1 MSARMGA
8 YRSGCQASCLLA
20 LALCFTSFAALPTD
34 ARQSSPASA
43 AGQSPQP
50 PQQSSAPSPNAPADA
65 SNAAEMD
72 THDTTIPLQSRV
84 NVVPLRVV
92 VRDAKGHTVENLRKE
107 DFQVFED
114 GKLQDI
120 SHFSIETP
128 ASATK
133 TIVRDGAVATSG
145 TAMAAPDFVPPSR
158 FVALLFDDVHVATA
172 DLIRTR
178 QAATR
183 FVNTALQP
191 TDRVAVY
198 TISGQSQMDFTADR
212 DKLEKALNGLM
223 VRPVGATGGNSSN
236 QCPPMD
242 YYEANLIQ
250 NNTDPTALTVATQDA
265 LACAFQNNPQFTA
278 QAQMLAQS
286 TATQAYEEGELETQ
300 ASLRRLEEV
309 VRRLSGLPGQRIL
322 VLLSPGFIYPERE
335 YQLSQLIDQA
345 NRVNVF
351 INTLD
356 ARGLYTPDLYDASEI
371 ESGSPAA
378 SGPRSLFRISA
389 QSADSDVLAVLAD
402 GTGGMDFH
410 NNNDLTG
417 GLQMIA
423 GAPTVSYLI
432 AFTPRNFKYDG
443 KFHSLKVRIPAMQ
456 HLTIEARRG
465 FYAPKHSLSVDEAT
479 KEEIEEA
486 VFSQDVESALPIGVH
501 TQFYKVDATDAKL
514 AVMAHIDLAHL
525 RFEKTAG
532 RNDDNV
538 TIVTALFDRDGNII
552 NGVEKTVEMRLRDV
566 TFERLSRT
574 GVTVQTSFDVKPGD
588 YLVRLVVRDSNAA
601 QLSTENDAVEIPY

>member
-1 MSARMGA
+1 MNTR
-8 YRSGCQASCLLA
+8 
-20 LALCFTSFAALPTD
+20 
-34 ARQSSPASA
+34 
-43 AGQSPQP
+43 
-50 PQQSSAPSPNAPADA
+50 
-65 SNAAEMD
+65 
-72 THDTTIPLQSRV
+72 DTTIPLQSHV

-92 VRDAKGHTVENLRKE
+92 VRDAKGHTIENLRKE

-128 ASATK
+128 AAAK
-133 TIVRDGAVATSG
+133 TIVRDDSAATAG
-145 TAMAAPDFVPPSR
+145 TAIATPGFVPPSR
-158 FVALLFDDVHVATA
+158 FVALLFDDVHVAMA
-172 DLIRTR
+172 DLMRTR

-183 FVNTALQP
+183 FVSSALQP

-212 DKLEKALNGLM
+212 AKLEGTLNGLM
-223 VRPVGATGGNSSN
+223 VRPVGAAGGNSPN

-265 LACAFQNNPQFTA
+265 LYCAFQNNPQFAA

-286 TATQAYEEGELETQ
+286 VATQTYEEGEVETQ
-300 ASLRRLEEV
+300 ASLRRLQEI
-309 VRRLSGLPGQRIL
+309 VRRLSGLPGQRVL
-322 VLLSPGFIYPERE
+322 VLLSPGFIYPEAE
-335 YQLSQLIDQA
+335 YQLSQIIDQA
-345 NRVNVF
+345 NRENVF

-356 ARGLYTPDLYDASEI
+356 ARGLYTPDLGDP
-371 ESGSPAA
+371 SGNDPGNPIV
-378 SGPRSLFRISA
+378 SGPKSMFRISA
-389 QSADSDVLAVLAD
+389 QSAESDVLAVLAD

-423 GAPTVSYLI
+423 GAPSVSYLI

-443 KFHSLKVRIPAMQ
+443 KFHSLKVKIPAMQ

-465 FYAPKHSLSVDEAT
+465 FYAPKHSLSVDEAA

-501 TQFYKVDATDAKL
+501 TQFYKVDAADAKL

-525 RFEKTAG
+525 RFQKAAD

-538 TIVTALFDRDGNII
+538 TIVTALFDRDGNIVSGI
-552 NGVEKTVEMRLRDV
+552 EKTVEMRLRDA
-566 TFERLSRT
+566 TFERLTRT
-574 GVTVQTSFDVKPGD
+574 GVTVRTSFDVKPGD

-601 QLSTENDAVEIPY
+601 QLSTQNDAVEIPF

>member
-1 MSARMGA
+1 MSARTGA
-8 YRSGCQASCLLA
+8 YHSRRQALYLWA
-20 LALCFTSFAALPTD
+20 LALCFTFF
-34 ARQSSPASA
+34 PASPTNA
-43 AGQSPQP
+43 
-50 PQQSSAPSPNAPADA
+50 QQSSAPDTQSSQSPQQSSTAAPDGAGSA
-65 SNAAEMD
+65 SDVAEMN
-72 THDTTIPLQSRV
+72 TRDTTIPLQSRV

-92 VRDAKGHTVENLRKE
+92 VRDAKGHTIENLRKE

-128 ASATK
+128 ASGAQ
-133 TIVRDGAVATSG
+133 TIVRNDVAGAPGGTPATPG
-145 TAMAAPDFVPPSR
+145 FVPPSR
-158 FVALLFDDVHVATA
+158 FVALLFDDVHVATV
-172 DLIRTR
+172 DLMRTR

-183 FVNTALQP
+183 FVDTALRP

-212 DKLEKALNGLM
+212 EKLEKSLNGLM
-223 VRPVGATGGNSSN
+223 VRPIGTAGEDSRN

-250 NNTDPTALTVATQDA
+250 NNLDPTAITVAMQDA
-265 LACAFQNNPQFTA
+265 LACAFQSNPQYTA

-286 TATQAYEEGELETQ
+286 AATQAYEEGELETES
-300 ASLRRLEEV
+300 SLRRLEESL
-309 VRRLSGLPGQRIL
+309 RRLSGLPGQRVL

-335 YQLSQLIDQA
+335 YDLSQLIDKA
-345 NRVNVF
+345 NRLNIF

-356 ARGLYTPDLYDASEI
+356 ARGLYTPDMGDASNSSPGNPNV
-371 ESGSPAA
+371 SGQRGLLRMA
-378 SGPRSLFRISA
+378 A
-389 QSADSDVLAVLAD
+389 QSANADVLSVLAY

-423 GAPTVSYLI
+423 GAPAVSYLL

-443 KFHSLKVRIPAMQ
+443 KFHSLKIKIPTMQ
-456 HLTIEARRG
+456 HVTIAARRG
-465 FYAPKHSLSVDEAT
+465 FYAPKHSLSVDQAA

-486 VFSQDVESALPIGVH
+486 VFSQDVQSALPIGVH
-501 TQFYKVDATDAKL
+501 TQYYKVDAADAKL
-514 AVMAHIDLAHL
+514 AVMAHLDLAHL
-525 RFEKTAG
+525 RFQKAAG

-538 TIVTALFDRDGNII
+538 TIVTALFDRDGNIVSGI
-552 NGVEKTVEMRLRDV
+552 EKTVEMRLRDA

-574 GVTVQTSFDVKPGD
+574 GVTVKTSFDVKPGD

>member
-1 MSARMGA
+1 MNARTGA
-8 YRSGCQASCLLA
+8 YLSRREGPCFLAMGLCLT
-20 LALCFTSFAALPTD
+20 LCLVFPTN
-34 ARQSSPASA
+34 AQQSSPATS
-43 AGQSPQP
+43 QSSSQT
-50 PQQSSAPSPNAPADA
+50 QQSSAAAPEASDSSNAP
-65 SNAAEMD
+65 EMN
-72 THDTTIPLQSRV
+72 TRDTTIPLQSRV
-84 NVVPLRVV
+84 NVVPLRIV
-92 VRDAKGHTVENLRKE
+92 VRDAKGSAIENLRKE

-128 ASATK
+128 ASAAQ
-133 TIVRDGAVATSG
+133 TIVRDDAVATPG
-145 TAMAAPDFVPPSR
+145 GAPAAPGFVPPSR

-172 DLIRTR
+172 DLMRTR

-191 TDRVAVY
+191 TDRVSVY

-212 DKLEKALNGLM
+212 DKLEKSLNGLM
-223 VRPVGATGGNSSN
+223 VRPVGAHATDASDPN

-242 YYEANLIQ
+242 YYEANQIQ
-250 NNTDPTALTVATQDA
+250 NNLDPTALTVATQDT
-265 LACAFQNNPQFTA
+265 LACAFQNNPQFMA

-286 TATQAYEEGELETQ
+286 SATQAYEEGSLETDF
-300 ASLRRLEEV
+300 SLRRLEEAL
-309 VRRLSGLPGQRIL
+309 RRLSGLPGQRIL

-335 YQLSQLIDQA
+335 YQLSQLIDKA
-345 NRVNVF
+345 NRANIF

-356 ARGLYTPDLYDASEI
+356 ARGLYTPDMDDAGNSSPGNPNV
-371 ESGSPAA
+371 SGQRGLLRAA
-378 SGPRSLFRISA
+378 A
-389 QSADSDVLAVLAD
+389 QSAGSDVLAVLAD
-402 GTGGMDFH
+402 GTGGMHFH
-410 NNNDLTG
+410 NSNDLTG

-423 GAPTVSYLI
+423 GAPAVSYLI

-443 KFHSLKVRIPAMQ
+443 KFHSLKVKIPSVK
-456 HLTIEARRG
+456 HVVIETRRG

-501 TQFYKVDATDAKL
+501 TQYYKVDASNAKL

-525 RFEKTAG
+525 RFQKAAG

-538 TIVTALFDRDGNII
+538 TVVTALFDRDGNIVSGI
-552 NGVEKTVEMRLRDV
+552 EKTVEMRLRDT

-574 GVTVQTSFDVKPGD
+574 GVTLKTSFDVKPGD

>member
-1 MSARMGA
+1 MSARTGP
-8 YRSGCQASCLLA
+8 YLSRHQVPCLLA
-20 LALCFTSFAALPTD
+20 VGLCLTLCLTLPMD
-34 ARQSSPASA
+34 AQQSSTATS
-43 AGQSPQP
+43 QSSQS
-50 PQQSSAPSPNAPADA
+50 PQQSSAASSGGPPSA
-65 SNAAEMD
+65 SNGAEMN
-72 THDTTIPLQSRV
+72 TRDTTIPLQSRV

-92 VRDAKGHTVENLRKE
+92 VRDTKGHTIENLRKE

-128 ASATK
+128 ASAAQT
-133 TIVRDGAVATSG
+133 TMRDDVVATAG
-145 TAMAAPDFVPPSR
+145 TASTARAFVPPSR
-158 FVALLFDDVHVATA
+158 FVALLFDDVHVAMA
-172 DLIRTR
+172 DLVRSR
-178 QAATR
+178 QAATQ

-212 DKLEKALNGLM
+212 YSLQKALSGLM
-223 VRPVGATGGNSSN
+223 IRHVAASDENSPY

-242 YYEANLIQ
+242 YYEANEIQ
-250 NNTDPTALTVATQDA
+250 NNLDPTALTVATQDA
-265 LACAFQNNPQFTA
+265 LACAFQGNSQFLA
-278 QAQMLAQS
+278 QAQMLAQ
-286 TATQAYEEGELETQ
+286 TAATRAYEEGGVETDY
-300 ASLRRLEEV
+300 SVRRLEEV
-309 VRRLSGLPGQRIL
+309 VRRLSTFPGQRVL

-335 YQLSQLIDQA
+335 YEMSQLVDRA
-345 NRVNVF
+345 NRANVF

-356 ARGLYTPDLYDASEI
+356 ARGLYTSDLGNPSDSNL
-371 ESGSPAA
+371 ESAA
-378 SGPRSLFRISA
+378 VSGRKAMFSIAA
-389 QSADSDVLAVLAD
+389 QSADSDVLAVLAQ

-423 GAPTVSYLI
+423 GAPSVSYLL

-443 KFHSLKVRIPAMQ
+443 KFHSLKIKIPSMQ
-456 HLTIEARRG
+456 HVTIAARRG
-465 FYAPKHSLSVDEAT
+465 FYAPKHSLSVDEAA

-486 VFSQDVESALPIGVH
+486 VFSQDVQTALPIGVH
-501 TQFYKVDATDAKL
+501 TQYYKVDAADAKL

-525 RFEKTAG
+525 RFEKEAG

-538 TIVTALFDRDGNII
+538 TIVTALFDRDGNIV
-552 NGVEKTVEMRLRDV
+552 NGIEKTVEMRLRDT

-574 GVTVQTSFDVKPGD
+574 GVTVKTSFDVKPGD

-601 QLSTENDAVEIPY
+601 QLSTENDAVQIPY

>member
-1 MSARMGA
+1 MSARTGA
-8 YRSGCQASCLLA
+8 YLSRRQGPSLLA
-20 LALCFTSFAALPTD
+20 LGLCLTLCVIFPTH
-34 ARQSSPASA
+34 A
-43 AGQSPQP
+43 
-50 PQQSSAPSPNAPADA
+50 QQSSSAASQSSSQTQPPSAAPPKASDT
-65 SNAAEMD
+65 SNAAEMN
-72 THDTTIPLQSRV
+72 TRDTTIPLQSRV
-84 NVVPLRVV
+84 NVVPLRIV
-92 VRDAKGHTVENLRKE
+92 VRDAKGAAIENLRKE

-128 ASATK
+128 ASTAQ
-133 TIVRDGAVATSG
+133 TIVRDDAVATAG
-145 TAMAAPDFVPPSR
+145 GAPAAPRFVPPSR

-172 DLIRTR
+172 DLMRTR

-191 TDRVAVY
+191 TDRVSVY
-198 TISGQSQMDFTADR
+198 TVSGQSQMDFTADR
-212 DKLEKALNGLM
+212 DKLEKSLNGLM
-223 VRPVGATGGNSSN
+223 VRPVGPQVADASDPN

-242 YYEANLIQ
+242 YYEANQIQ
-250 NNTDPTALTVATQDA
+250 NNLDPTALTVATQDA
-265 LACAFQNNPQFTA
+265 LACAFQNNSQFMA

-286 TATQAYEEGELETQ
+286 SATQAYEEGGLETDF
-300 ASLRRLEEV
+300 SLRRLEEAL
-309 VRRLSGLPGQRIL
+309 RRLAGLPGQRIL
-322 VLLSPGFIYPERE
+322 VLLSPGFIYPERG
-335 YQLSQLIDQA
+335 YQLSQLIDKA
-345 NRVNVF
+345 NRANIF

-356 ARGLYTPDLYDASEI
+356 ARGLYTPDMDDASNSSPGNPNV
-371 ESGSPAA
+371 SGQRGLLRMA
-378 SGPRSLFRISA
+378 A

-410 NNNDLTG
+410 NSNDLTG

-423 GAPTVSYLI
+423 GAPAVSYLI

-443 KFHSLKVRIPAMQ
+443 KFHSLKVKIPSVK
-456 HLTIEARRG
+456 HVVIETRRG

-501 TQFYKVDATDAKL
+501 TQYYKVDASDAKL

-525 RFEKTAG
+525 RFQKAAG
-532 RNDDNV
+532 RNEDNV
-538 TIVTALFDRDGNII
+538 TVVTALFDRDGNIVSGI
-552 NGVEKTVEMRLRDV
+552 EKTVEMRLRDN

-574 GVTVQTSFDVKPGD
+574 GVTVKTSFDVKPGD
-588 YLVRLVVRDSNAA
+588 YLVRLVVRDSHAA
-601 QLSTENDAVEIPY
+601 QLSTENDAVQIPY